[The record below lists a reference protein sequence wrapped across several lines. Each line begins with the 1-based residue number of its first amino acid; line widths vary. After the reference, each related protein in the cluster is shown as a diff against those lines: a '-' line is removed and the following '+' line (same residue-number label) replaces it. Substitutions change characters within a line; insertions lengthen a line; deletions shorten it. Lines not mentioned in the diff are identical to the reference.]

1 MRMVARLAAVLVV
14 MLAAAL
20 LATGQTLTLLSAD

>member
-1 MRMVARLAAVLVV
+1 MVARLAAVLVV